1 MEQTCFLDG
10 LLCVRIKT
18 GFQIGYSVLNLLLVF
33 SIENLK
39 GMMILKNKRMLKIG
53 LCVGILGLSL
63 ASLEVFTG
71 GALQVEAKEKTGPVK
86 HKNHATYKE
95 FSQLE
100 KKFDA
105 RLGVYAIDTGTNRTI
120 AYRPNERFAFAST
133 YKALAAGVLLQQNST
148 EKLNEVITYTKE
160 DLVEYSPI
168 TEKHVDTGMKLG
180 EIAEAA
186 VRSSD
191 NTAGN
196 ILFNKIGGPKGYEK
210 ALRQMGDR
218 VTMAD
223 RFEPELNEATPG
235 DIRDTSTAK
244 AIATNLKAFTV
255 GNALPADKRKILTE
269 WMKGNATGDKLIRAG
284 VPTDWVVGDKS
295 GAGSYGTRNDIAIV
309 WPPNRAPIII
319 AILSSKDEK
328 EAAYDNQL
336 IAEATEVIVKALK

>member
-1 MEQTCFLDG
+1 M
-10 LLCVRIKT
+10 
-18 GFQIGYSVLNLLLVF
+18 
-33 SIENLK
+33 K

-53 LCVGILGLSL
+53 VCVGILGLSIT
-63 ASLEVFTG
+63 SLHAFKGEI
-71 GALQVEAKEKTGPVK
+71 LQVEAKEKTGKVK
-86 HKNHATYKE
+86 HKNQATHKE

-105 RLGVYAIDTGTNRTI
+105 QLGVYAIDTGTNETI

-133 YKALAAGVLLQQNST
+133 YKALAAGVLLQQNSIDT
-148 EKLNEVITYTKE
+148 LNEVIKFTKE
-160 DLVEYSPI
+160 DLVDYSPI
-168 TEKHVDTGMKLG
+168 TEKHIDTGMTLG

-186 VRSSD
+186 VRYSD

-196 ILFNKIGGPKGYEK
+196 ILFHKIGGPKGYEK

-218 VTMAD
+218 VTMSD
-223 RFEPELNEATPG
+223 RFETELNEAIPG

-244 AIATNLKAFTV
+244 AIATNLKDFTV
-255 GNALPADKRKILTE
+255 GNALPDDKRKVLTD

-284 VPTDWVVGDKS
+284 VPTDWEVGDKS

-328 EAAYDNQL
+328 GATYDNQL
-336 IAEATEVIVKALK
+336 IAEAAEVVVNAFK

>member
-1 MEQTCFLDG
+1 M
-10 LLCVRIKT
+10 
-18 GFQIGYSVLNLLLVF
+18 
-33 SIENLK
+33 K
-39 GMMILKNKRMLKIG
+39 GMMILKNKKMLKIG
-53 LCVGILGLSL
+53 ICVGILGLSL
-63 ASLEVFTG
+63 TSLEAIKG
-71 GALQVEAKEKTGPVK
+71 GALQVEAKEKPRQVK
-86 HKNHATYKE
+86 HKNQATHKE

-100 KKFDA
+100 KKYDA
-105 RLGVYAIDTGTNRTI
+105 RLGVYAIDTGTNQTI
-120 AYRPNERFAFAST
+120 SYRPNERFAFAST
-133 YKALAAGVLLQQNST
+133 YKALAAGVLLQQNAMDT
-148 EKLNEVITYTKE
+148 LNEVIKFTKE
-160 DLVEYSPI
+160 DLVEYSPV
-168 TEKHVDTGMKLG
+168 TERHVDTGMTLG

-218 VTMAD
+218 ITMAD
-223 RFEPELNEATPG
+223 RFETELNEAIPG

-255 GNALPADKRKILTE
+255 GNALPVHKRNILTE

-328 EAAYDNQL
+328 EATYDNQL
-336 IAEATEVIVKALK
+336 IEEAAEVVINAIR

>member
-1 MEQTCFLDG
+1 MEQTCFLVG

-18 GFQIGYSVLNLLLVF
+18 GVQIGYSVLNLPLVF
-33 SIENLK
+33 NIENLK
-39 GMMILKNKRMLKIG
+39 GMMILKNKRMQIIG
-53 LCVGILGLSL
+53 ICAGILGLGLISL
-63 ASLEVFTG
+63 GTFTG
-71 GALQVEAKEKTGPVK
+71 GTLQVEAKEKTGPVK
-86 HKNHATYKE
+86 HNNHATYKE

-120 AYRPNERFAFAST
+120 SYRPNERFAYAST
-133 YKALAAGVLLQQNST
+133 YKALAAGVLLQQNSID
-148 EKLNEVITYTKE
+148 KLNEVINYTKD
-160 DLVEYSPI
+160 DLVEYSPV
-168 TEKHVDTGMKLG
+168 TEKHVDTGMTLG
-180 EIAEAA
+180 EIVEAA

-196 ILFNKIGGPKGYEK
+196 ILLNKIGGPKGYEK

-223 RFEPELNEATPG
+223 RFETELNEAIPG

-255 GNALPADKRKILTE
+255 GKALPAHKRNILTE

-309 WPPNRAPIII
+309 WPPNKAPIII

-328 EAAYDNQL
+328 EDTYDNQL
-336 IAEATEVIVKALK
+336 IAEAAKVVINALR

>member
-1 MEQTCFLDG
+1 M
-10 LLCVRIKT
+10 
-18 GFQIGYSVLNLLLVF
+18 
-33 SIENLK
+33 K
-39 GMMILKNKRMLKIG
+39 GMMILKNKRMLKVG
-53 LCVGILGLSL
+53 LCIGILGLSL
-63 ASLEVFTG
+63 TSLEAFTG

-120 AYRPNERFAFAST
+120 AYRSNERFAFAST

-148 EKLNEVITYTKE
+148 EKLNEVITYTKD
-160 DLVEYSPI
+160 DLVEYSPV
-168 TEKHVDTGMKLG
+168 TEKHVDTGMTLG
-180 EIAEAA
+180 QIAEAA

-223 RFEPELNEATPG
+223 RFETELNEAIPG

-328 EAAYDNQL
+328 EATYDNKL
-336 IAEATEVIVKALK
+336 IADAAEVIVKALK

>member
-18 GFQIGYSVLNLLLVF
+18 GVQIGYSVLNLLLVF

-63 ASLEVFTG
+63 TSLEAFTG

-148 EKLNEVITYTKE
+148 EKLNEVITYTKD
-160 DLVEYSPI
+160 DLMEYSPV
-168 TEKHVDTGMKLG
+168 TEKHVDTGMTLG
-180 EIAEAA
+180 QIAEAA

-223 RFEPELNEATPG
+223 RFETELNEAIPG

-269 WMKGNATGDKLIRAG
+269 WMKGNATGDKLIRSG

-328 EAAYDNQL
+328 EATYDNKL
-336 IAEATEVIVKALK
+336 IADAAEVIVKALK

>member
-1 MEQTCFLDG
+1 
-10 LLCVRIKT
+10 
-18 GFQIGYSVLNLLLVF
+18 
-33 SIENLK
+33 
-39 GMMILKNKRMLKIG
+39 MLKIG
-53 LCVGILGLSL
+53 ICVGILGISL
-63 ASLEVFTG
+63 TSLEVFKGET
-71 GALQVEAKEKTGPVK
+71 LQVEAKEKTGKVK
-86 HKNHATYKE
+86 HKNQATHKE

-105 RLGVYAIDTGTNRTI
+105 QLGVYAIDTGTNETI

-133 YKALAAGVLLQQNST
+133 YKALAAGVLLQQNSIDT
-148 EKLNEVITYTKE
+148 LNEVIKFTKE
-160 DLVEYSPI
+160 DLVDYSPI
-168 TEKHVDTGMKLG
+168 TEKHIDTGMTLG

-186 VRSSD
+186 VRYSD

-196 ILFNKIGGPKGYEK
+196 ILFHKIGGPKGYEK

-218 VTMAD
+218 VTMSD
-223 RFEPELNEATPG
+223 RFETELNEAIPG

-244 AIATNLKAFTV
+244 AIATNLKDFTV
-255 GNALPADKRKILTE
+255 GNALPDDKRKVLTD

-328 EAAYDNQL
+328 EATYDNQL
-336 IAEATEVIVKALK
+336 IKEAAEVVIDAIK

>member
-39 GMMILKNKRMLKIG
+39 GMMVLENKRMLKVG

-63 ASLEVFTG
+63 TSLEAFTG

-148 EKLNEVITYTKE
+148 EKLNEVITYTKD

-223 RFEPELNEATPG
+223 RFETELNEAIPG

-244 AIATNLKAFTV
+244 AIATNLKDFTV

-328 EAAYDNQL
+328 EATYDNKL
-336 IAEATEVIVKALK
+336 IADAAEVVINALK

>member
-1 MEQTCFLDG
+1 
-10 LLCVRIKT
+10 
-18 GFQIGYSVLNLLLVF
+18 
-33 SIENLK
+33 
-39 GMMILKNKRMLKIG
+39 MILKNKRMQIIG
-53 LCVGILGLSL
+53 ICAGILGLGLTSL
-63 ASLEVFTG
+63 GTFTG

-86 HKNHATYKE
+86 HNNHATYKE

-120 AYRPNERFAFAST
+120 SYRPNERFAYAST
-133 YKALAAGVLLQQNST
+133 YKALAAGVLLQQNSID
-148 EKLNEVITYTKE
+148 KLNEVINYTKD
-160 DLVEYSPI
+160 DLVEYSPV
-168 TEKHVDTGMKLG
+168 TEKHVDSGMTLG
-180 EIAEAA
+180 EIVEAA

-196 ILFNKIGGPKGYEK
+196 ILLNKIGGPKGYEK
-210 ALRQMGDR
+210 ALRQMSDR

-223 RFEPELNEATPG
+223 RFEAELNEAIPG

-255 GNALPADKRKILTE
+255 GNALPAHKRNILTE

-309 WPPNRAPIII
+309 WPPNKAPIII
-319 AILSSKDEK
+319 AILSSKDER
-328 EAAYDNQL
+328 EDTYDNQL
-336 IAEATEVIVKALK
+336 IAEAAKVVINALR

>member
-1 MEQTCFLDG
+1 M
-10 LLCVRIKT
+10 
-18 GFQIGYSVLNLLLVF
+18 
-33 SIENLK
+33 K

-53 LCVGILGLSL
+53 ICVGILGLSL
-63 ASLEVFTG
+63 TSLEVFKE
-71 GALQVEAKEKTGPVK
+71 GALQVEAKEKPRQVK
-86 HKNHATYKE
+86 HKNQATHKE

-105 RLGVYAIDTGTNRTI
+105 RLGVYAIDTGTNQTI
-120 AYRPNERFAFAST
+120 SYRPNERFAFAST
-133 YKALAAGVLLQQNST
+133 YKALAAGVLLQQNSI
-148 EKLNEVITYTKE
+148 EKLNEVITYTKG
-160 DLVEYSPI
+160 DLVEYSPV
-168 TEKHVDTGMKLG
+168 TERHVDTGMTLG

-186 VRSSD
+186 VRYSD

-196 ILFNKIGGPKGYEK
+196 ILFHKIGGPKGYEK
-210 ALRQMGDR
+210 ALRQMEDR
-218 VTMAD
+218 ITMSD
-223 RFEPELNEATPG
+223 RFETELNEAIPG

-255 GNALPADKRKILTE
+255 GNALPVHKRNILTE

-284 VPTDWVVGDKS
+284 VPNGWVVGDKS

-328 EAAYDNQL
+328 EATYDNQL
-336 IAEATEVIVKALK
+336 IEEAAKVVIDAIK

>member
-1 MEQTCFLDG
+1 M
-10 LLCVRIKT
+10 
-18 GFQIGYSVLNLLLVF
+18 
-33 SIENLK
+33 K
-39 GMMILKNKRMLKIG
+39 GMMVLKNKKMLKLG
-53 LCVGILGLSL
+53 MCVGILGLSITSL
-63 ASLEVFTG
+63 ATFTG
-71 GALQVEAKEKTGPVK
+71 GALQVEAKKKPGQVK
-86 HKNHATYKE
+86 HKNHATYQE

-120 AYRPNERFAFAST
+120 AYRSNERFAFAST
-133 YKALAAGVLLQQNST
+133 YKALAAGVLLQQNSID
-148 EKLNEVITYTKE
+148 KLNEVITYTKE
-160 DLVEYSPI
+160 DLVEYSPV
-168 TEKHVDTGMKLG
+168 TEKHVDTGMTLG

-196 ILFNKIGGPKGYEK
+196 ILFHKIGGPRGYEK
-210 ALRQMGDR
+210 ALRQIGDR
-218 VTMAD
+218 VTMSD
-223 RFEPELNEATPG
+223 RLETELNEAIPG

-269 WMKGNATGDKLIRAG
+269 WMKGNTTGDKLIRAG
-284 VPTDWVVGDKS
+284 VPTDWEVGDKS

-309 WPPNRAPIII
+309 WPQNRAPIVI

-328 EAAYDNQL
+328 EATYDNQL
-336 IAEATEVIVKALK
+336 IAEAAEVVIDAIR

>member
-1 MEQTCFLDG
+1 M
-10 LLCVRIKT
+10 
-18 GFQIGYSVLNLLLVF
+18 
-33 SIENLK
+33 
-39 GMMILKNKRMLKIG
+39 KNKRMLKIG
-53 LCVGILGLSL
+53 ICVGILGLSL
-63 ASLEVFTG
+63 TSLETFTG

-120 AYRPNERFAFAST
+120 SYRPNERFAFAST

-148 EKLNEVITYTKE
+148 EKLKEVITYTKD
-160 DLVEYSPI
+160 DLVEYSPV
-168 TEKHVDTGMKLG
+168 TEKHVDTGMTLG

-218 VTMAD
+218 ITMAD
-223 RFEPELNEATPG
+223 RFETELNEAIPG

-244 AIATNLKAFTV
+244 AIATNLKALTA
-255 GNALPADKRKILTE
+255 GNALPTDKRKILTE

-284 VPTDWVVGDKS
+284 VPTDWEVGDKS

-328 EAAYDNQL
+328 EATYDNQL
-336 IAEATEVIVKALK
+336 IAEAAEVIVKALR

>member
-1 MEQTCFLDG
+1 MCTYKN
-10 LLCVRIKT
+10 R
-18 GFQIGYSVLNLLLVF
+18 YSNRYIVLNLLLVF

-53 LCVGILGLSL
+53 ICIGILGISL
-63 ASLEVFTG
+63 TSLETFTG
-71 GALQVEAKEKTGPVK
+71 GALQVEAKEKTGQVK
-86 HKNHATYKE
+86 HKKHATYKE

-105 RLGVYAIDTGTNRTI
+105 RLGVYAIDTGTHQTI
-120 AYRPNERFAFAST
+120 AYRPNERFAFASI

-148 EKLNEVITYTKE
+148 NKLNEVITYTKD
-160 DLVEYSPI
+160 DLVEYSPV
-168 TEKHVDTGMKLG
+168 TEKHVDTGMTLG

-218 VTMAD
+218 ITMAD
-223 RFEPELNEATPG
+223 RFETELNEAIPG

-244 AIATNLKAFTV
+244 AIATNLKALTV
-255 GNALPADKRKILTE
+255 GNALPVHKRNILTE

-284 VPTDWVVGDKS
+284 VPTDWIVGDKS

-328 EAAYDNQL
+328 EATYDNQL
-336 IAEATEVIVKALK
+336 IAEAAEVIVKALR

>member
-1 MEQTCFLDG
+1 M
-10 LLCVRIKT
+10 
-18 GFQIGYSVLNLLLVF
+18 
-33 SIENLK
+33 K
-39 GMMILKNKRMLKIG
+39 GMMILKNKRLLIIG
-53 LCVGILGLSL
+53 ICAGILGLGL
-63 ASLEVFTG
+63 TSLETFTG
-71 GALQVEAKEKTGPVK
+71 GALRVEAKEKTGQVK
-86 HKNHATYKE
+86 HKKHASYKE

-133 YKALAAGVLLQQNST
+133 YKALAAGVLLQQNSI
-148 EKLNEVITYTKE
+148 EKLNEVITYTKD
-160 DLVEYSPI
+160 DLVEYSPV
-168 TEKHVDTGMKLG
+168 TEKHVDTGMALG

-210 ALRQMGDR
+210 ALRQMGDW

-223 RFEPELNEATPG
+223 RFETELNEAIPG

-244 AIATNLKAFTV
+244 AIATNLKDFTV
-255 GNALPADKRKILTE
+255 GNALPAHKRNILTD

-284 VPTDWVVGDKS
+284 VPTDWEVGDKS
-295 GAGSYGTRNDIAIV
+295 GAASYGTRNDIAIV

-319 AILSSKDEK
+319 AILSSRDEK
-328 EAAYDNQL
+328 EATYDNQL
-336 IAEATEVIVKALK
+336 IAEATEIIVNTLR

>member
-1 MEQTCFLDG
+1 
-10 LLCVRIKT
+10 
-18 GFQIGYSVLNLLLVF
+18 
-33 SIENLK
+33 
-39 GMMILKNKRMLKIG
+39 MILNNKRMLKIG
-53 LCVGILGLSL
+53 IYVGILGLSL
-63 ASLEVFTG
+63 TSLEAFTG

-86 HKNHATYKE
+86 HKSHATYKE

-148 EKLNEVITYTKE
+148 EKLKEVITYTKD
-160 DLVEYSPI
+160 DLVEYSPV
-168 TEKHVDTGMKLG
+168 TEKHVDTGMTLG

-210 ALRQMGDR
+210 ALRQMCDR

-223 RFEPELNEATPG
+223 RFETELNEAIPG

-244 AIATNLKAFTV
+244 AIATNLKALTA

-284 VPTDWVVGDKS
+284 VPTDWEVGDKS

-328 EAAYDNQL
+328 EATYDNQL
-336 IAEATEVIVKALK
+336 IAEAAEVIVKALR

>member
-1 MEQTCFLDG
+1 MEQTCFLVG

-18 GFQIGYSVLNLLLVF
+18 GVQIGYSVLNLPLVF

-39 GMMILKNKRMLKIG
+39 GMMILKNKRMQIIG
-53 LCVGILGLSL
+53 ICAGILGLGLTSL
-63 ASLEVFTG
+63 GTFTG

-86 HKNHATYKE
+86 HNNHATYKE

-120 AYRPNERFAFAST
+120 SYRPNERFAYAST
-133 YKALAAGVLLQQNST
+133 YKALAAGVLLQQNSID
-148 EKLNEVITYTKE
+148 KLNEVINYTKD
-160 DLVEYSPI
+160 DLVEYSPV
-168 TEKHVDTGMKLG
+168 TEKHVDTGMTLG
-180 EIAEAA
+180 EIVEAA

-196 ILFNKIGGPKGYEK
+196 ILLNKIGGPKGYEK

-223 RFEPELNEATPG
+223 RFETELNEAIPG

-255 GNALPADKRKILTE
+255 GNALPAHKRNILTE

-309 WPPNRAPIII
+309 WPPNKAPIII

-328 EAAYDNQL
+328 EDTYDNQL
-336 IAEATEVIVKALK
+336 IAEAAKVVINALR